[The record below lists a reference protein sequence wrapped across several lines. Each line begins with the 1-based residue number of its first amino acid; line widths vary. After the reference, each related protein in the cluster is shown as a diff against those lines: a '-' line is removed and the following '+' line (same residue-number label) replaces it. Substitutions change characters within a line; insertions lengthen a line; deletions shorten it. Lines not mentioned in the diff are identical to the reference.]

1 MAAAE
6 LSIKRRPKDIGI
18 AAKDVVKSPEAN
30 NGTFKFTPEAKAG
43 VEGLGRVVFT
53 LTGKSIEDYK
63 KEGMLQPAKHSEFP
77 VFEAQPSINSEI
89 AINLKEIFLP
99 KSNNKGFSEQKA
111 MVKEHSKDVK
121 ENKKVE
127 GVKAFIGNAPTNLGI
142 IKNALELSDK
152 ADADGIRDL
161 LREGSVR
168 CAEASPLSNKHFSFG
183 VTVGYVNPE
192 GKFLVTLRDT
202 GSAKQNVHL
211 IDVLVPEDLPVPVE
225 EPVQG
230 EEPVKLNNISSSSS
244 SEIK

>member
-1 MAAAE
+1 MSSIIQANMAAE
-6 LSIKRRPKDIGI
+6 LSIKRQPKDIGI

-111 MVKEHSKDVK
+111 MVEEHSKDVK
-121 ENKKVE
+121 GNKKVE
-127 GVKAFIGNAPTNLGI
+127 GVKALIGNAPTNLGI
-142 IKNALELSDK
+142 IKKVLELPDN
-152 ADADGIRDL
+152 ADGIRDL

-168 CAEASPLSNKHFSFG
+168 CEGASPLSNEHFSFG

-211 IDVLVPEDLPVPVE
+211 IDVLVPKDLPVPVQ
-225 EPVQG
+225 EPA
-230 EEPVKLNNISSSSS
+230 KLNNISSS
-244 SEIK
+244 EIK

>member
-1 MAAAE
+1 MSSIIQANMAAE
-6 LSIKRRPKDIGI
+6 LSIRRQPKDIGI

-99 KSNNKGFSEQKA
+99 KSNNKSFSEQKA
-111 MVKEHSKDVK
+111 MVKKRSKDVK
-121 ENKKVE
+121 ENEKVE

-142 IKNALELSDK
+142 IKKVLELPDN
-152 ADADGIRDL
+152 ADGIRDL

-168 CAEASPLSNKHFSFG
+168 CKEASPLSNEHFRFG
-183 VTVGYVNPE
+183 VTVGYVNPK

-202 GSAKQNVHL
+202 GSAKPNVHL
-211 IDVLVPEDLPVPVE
+211 IDVLVPEDLPVPVQ
-225 EPVQG
+225 EPA
-230 EEPVKLNNISSSSS
+230 KLNNISS
-244 SEIK
+244 EIK